1 MILDPRETVRAI
13 VADLD
18 GGADA
23 ARVGARFHAALAR
36 AAAEACAL
44 VAARRGMEVAVLS
57 GGVFQNRIL
66 VERTAALL
74 ADSGAARA
82 DPRAPAAQRRR
93 DLLRAGR
100 GGGRD
105 GGGGVSVDLD
115 ELLATPVYAGGRER
129 PFAELTAEAV
139 ADRAAELRGAVGL
152 GHRSR
157 VSGVAAAWD
166 GLAAAM
172 REAGAATV
180 ADLDRE
186 TLAERADALWVVPPG
201 GSLLP

>member
-1 MILDPRETVRAI
+1 
-13 VADLD
+13 
-18 GGADA
+18 
-23 ARVGARFHAALAR
+23 
-36 AAAEACAL
+36 
-44 VAARRGMEVAVLS
+44 
-57 GGVFQNRIL
+57 
-66 VERTAALL
+66 
-74 ADSGAARA
+74 
-82 DPRAPAAQRRR
+82 
-93 DLLRAGR
+93 
-100 GGGRD
+100 
-105 GGGGVSVDLD
+105 VSIDLD

-129 PFAELTAEAV
+129 PFAEVTADAV

-186 TLAERADALWVVPPG
+186 TLAERAEALWVVPPG